1 MPAGK
6 LAPLHQHPIIGDSNP
21 WLVIFIYIKSESK
34 NVMVHNIYF
43 SVCGE
48 GYGHSSRDMA
58 IATKLKSAGANVLMG
73 SYGYALDRLK
83 KSFDCIK
90 IEKEFEMTAKDG
102 AFDLKA
108 TISQSTNSVFHYSR
122 IISQE
127 KKIMEDFSATC
138 IVADGRGASVFAAF
152 KLGLPCIIIS
162 NQTSI
167 ESFFKESKF
176 LLNLIGKPVDLTLK
190 TTMAL
195 AEEVLIPD
203 FAPPHTVCLNTL
215 SKSPHVMK
223 KQRFIGP
230 VVSAKY
236 ETSQPEPAGI
246 KSPFVLTILS
256 GHSFS
261 LPIFNGIL
269 KIADRFPEINFLIFA
284 KFISD
289 NIPKNTTIVGFC
301 EDPSPYIAAAELV
314 IAQAGHS
321 TAMEIL
327 TLGKPALIIPIKG
340 HIEQEYNAK
349 RMKQLGMCETLDYE
363 SFNGEILY
371 EKIKLLL
378 NENGFKEKAK
388 LFSENAREMKG
399 SQRAADIIL
408 ELSNRIQS
416 Y

>member
-1 MPAGK
+1 
-6 LAPLHQHPIIGDSNP
+6 
-21 WLVIFIYIKSESK
+21 
-34 NVMVHNIYF
+34 MVHKIYF

-58 IATKLKSAGANVLMG
+58 IARILTSGGARVLMG
-73 SYGYALDRLK
+73 SYGYVFDRLK
-83 KSFDCIK
+83 NNFDAIE

-108 TISQSTNSVFHYSR
+108 TISQSRNSIFHYSR

-127 KKIMEDFSATC
+127 KNILEDFSATC
-138 IVADGRGASVFAAF
+138 VVADGRSAAVFAAF
-152 KLGLPCIIIS
+152 KLGLPCIVIS

-176 LLNLIGKPVDLTLK
+176 LLNLVGKPVDLTLK

-203 FAPPHTVCLNTL
+203 FPPPFTVCINTL
-215 SKSPHVMK
+215 SKSQHVMK

-230 VVSAKY
+230 VVSAKF
-236 ETSQPEPAGI
+236 SSSRQPPGI
-246 KSPFVLTILS
+246 RSPFVLTVLS

-269 KIADRFPEINFLIFA
+269 KIAERFPEINFLIFA
-284 KFISD
+284 KFKSD
-289 NIPKNTTIVGFC
+289 TIPKNTRILGFS
-301 EDPSPYIAAAELV
+301 DDISPYMAAAELI

-340 HIEQEYNAK
+340 QIEQEYNAE
-349 RMKQLGMCETLDYE
+349 RMKELGVCETLNYE
-363 SFNGEILY
+363 SFNGEGLY
-371 EKIKLLL
+371 KKIHLLL
-378 NENGFKEKAK
+378 NEKKFKEKAK
-388 LFSENAREMKG
+388 QYSDMTGQMNG
-399 SQRAADIIL
+399 SQKAADIIL
-408 ELSNRIQS
+408 ELSNRIQC

>member
-1 MPAGK
+1 
-6 LAPLHQHPIIGDSNP
+6 
-21 WLVIFIYIKSESK
+21 
-34 NVMVHNIYF
+34 MVHNIYF

-58 IATKLKSAGANVLMG
+58 IARILTSAGAHVLMG
-73 SYGYALDRLK
+73 SYGYVLDRLK
-83 KSFDCIK
+83 INFDCIE
-90 IEKEFEMTAKDG
+90 IEKEFEMKARDG

-108 TISQSTNSVFHYSR
+108 TISQSKNSILHYSR

-138 IVADGRGASVFAAF
+138 AVADGRSAAVFAAF
-152 KLGLPCIIIS
+152 KLGIPCIVIS

-167 ESFFKESKF
+167 ESFFKESKI
-176 LLNLIGKPVDLTLK
+176 LLNLVGKPVDLTLK

-203 FAPPHTVCLNTL
+203 LPPPFTVCINTL
-215 SKSPHVMK
+215 SKSQHVMK

-230 VVSAKY
+230 VVSAKF
-236 ETSQPEPAGI
+236 SNSRHPIPPGI
-246 KSPFVLTILS
+246 SSPFVLTVLS

-284 KFISD
+284 KFKSD
-289 NIPKNTTIVGFC
+289 SIPKNARVLGFS
-301 EDPSPYIAAAELV
+301 DDISPYMVAAELI

-340 HIEQEYNAK
+340 QVEQEYNAK
-349 RMKQLGMCETLDYE
+349 RMKELGMCETLNYE
-363 SFNGEILY
+363 SFNGEELC
-371 EKIKLLL
+371 EKIHLLL
-378 NENGFKEKAK
+378 NEKKFKEKAVQY
-388 LFSENAREMKG
+388 SEMTGQMNG
-399 SQRAADIIL
+399 SQKAAEIIL
-408 ELSNRIQS
+408 ELSNRIQC